1 MIPAL
6 LAEIKP
12 ICTAALFNELAHLPA
27 SLELVRIDYV
37 LATSDDVRSKRGT
50 FNREVRSA
58 FLCHVGVHHAADLT
72 AMGLN
77 DTAIETMREYGE
89 YPQNTRGERL
99 NVSID
104 HIRSL
109 NFGGTNDFDNLTLLP
124 KHLNALKDTLEN
136 LQFQKGDV
144 EGRLVTIMPRL
155 IEGHYP
161 KVPYIEGGFQRA
173 KLNN

>member
-12 ICTAALFNELAHLPA
+12 ICTAELFNDLAHLPP
-27 SLELVRIDYV
+27 SLELVRINYKRVGADE
-37 LATSDDVRSKRGT
+37 VRSKRGT
-50 FNREVRSA
+50 FNRDVKSE
-58 FLCHVGVHHAADLT
+58 FLRHVGHDYAPDLA

-77 DTAIETMREYGE
+77 TAAIELMREHGE
-89 YPQNTRGERL
+89 DPQNIKGVRM
-99 NVSID
+99 NVSVD
-104 HIRSL
+104 HVLSL
-109 NFGGTNDFDNLTLLP
+109 NFGGTNDFENLVLLP
-124 KHLNALKDTLEN
+124 SRFNALKDTLEN
-136 LQFQKGDV
+136 LQFQNGEKQGT
-144 EGRLVTIMPRL
+144 LVTIMPRL